1 MEPKIY
7 VDIVKCDSNMPIS
20 DVAKLI
26 RDHKVRHVY
35 VTEKNKLV
43 GVVGGIDINN
53 KVVAEG
59 KDPKHVKTKDV
70 MNNVEFVKK
79 DQAVEYAYAIM
90 RNFSTFTCPVVDQN
104 NELVGYYK
112 FADVCEA
119 INKKIER

>member
-1 MEPKIY
+1 
-7 VDIVKCDSNMPIS
+7 MPIS